1 MRCFSSSVVPLQP
14 PQPYIWH
21 EIWRR
26 GKYSTIKPPQT
37 QLIAPTMATNA
48 CLAMPLRLTIKPSK
62 SVP

>member
-1 MRCFSSSVVPLQP
+1 MFLIERGAVAATTAMYVL
-14 PQPYIWH
+14 H
-21 EIWRR
+21 EIWHC